1 MKCFSLNIRL
11 AIDCSKEIV
20 VNLQRNRIGIV
31 IIIAKERGLVDD
43 CLAQE
48 FFSLKVFRHGIK
60 NLSHAESL
68 LFKGMFFQCRK
79 TVGDG
84 P

>member
-1 MKCFSLNIRL
+1 VERFPFDIWL
-11 AIDCSKEIV
+11 AIDCSKEII

-31 IIIAKERGLVDD
+31 IIIAEERGLVDD

-60 NLSHAESL
+60 NLPHAEPL
-68 LFKGMFFQCRK
+68 FFKGMFFQCRK